1 MPVQWME
8 EVLPFSGDIEISQ
21 AHEGQIPQVS
31 VRLSHGEIEVKPDAE
46 GQMRELDV
54 DVVLELDIR
63 LYEEKEETL
72 IRDCLLYTSKGLS
85 GIGSASSSPTRAT
98 VTGSFLLPFRYAF
111 APVIASPFS
120 TERPNFFI

>member
-1 MPVQWME
+1 MCIR
-8 EVLPFSGDIEISQ
+8 DR
-21 AHEGQIPQVS
+21 VS

-72 IRDCLLYTSKGLS
+72 IRDMYSNSSKSVSYTHLS
-85 GIGSASSSPTRAT
+85 DS
-98 VTGSFLLPFRYAF
+98 
-111 APVIASPFS
+111 
-120 TERPNFFI
+120 N

>member
-72 IRDCLLYTSKGLS
+72 IRDMYSNSSKLIPCLLYTSIFYGK
-85 GIGSASSSPTRAT
+85 T
-98 VTGSFLLPFRYAF
+98 
-111 APVIASPFS
+111 
-120 TERPNFFI
+120 